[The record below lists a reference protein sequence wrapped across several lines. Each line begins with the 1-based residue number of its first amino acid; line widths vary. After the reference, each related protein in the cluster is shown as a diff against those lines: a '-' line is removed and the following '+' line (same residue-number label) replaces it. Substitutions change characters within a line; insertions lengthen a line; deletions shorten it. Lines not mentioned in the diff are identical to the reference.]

1 MSTMKR
7 KSEEDHIARK
17 RLKESIVKRKREEEY
32 SSNKRFRETN
42 PMHEKEQR
50 IMQMEHIIESLLTKI
65 KSLEYMLMNERQGAL
80 YNNHI
85 IAY

>member
-7 KSEEDHIARK
+7 KLEEDHLARK

-32 SSNKRFRETN
+32 SANKRFRATN
-42 PMHEKEQR
+42 LMHEKDQQ
-50 IMQMEHIIESLLTKI
+50 IMQMEHIIEELLTKI

-80 YNNHI
+80 YRPI
-85 IAY
+85 IVY

>member
-1 MSTMKR
+1 MKR
-7 KSEEDHIARK
+7 KSEEDHLARK
-17 RLKESIVKRKREEEY
+17 RLKDCIVKRKREEEY
-32 SSNKRFRETN
+32 SANKRFRQTD
-42 PMHEKEQR
+42 PMHEKEQQ
-50 IMQMEHIIESLLTKI
+50 IMHLEEIIESLLTKI